1 MVELIVDTPIYYDY
15 AQMNEIMMVMLAIG
29 LRAGVSTTATTA
41 TAVADFAS
49 HVSEFLAK

>member
-29 LRAGVSTTATTA
+29 LELNPGIST
-41 TAVADFAS
+41 VYR
-49 HVSEFLAK
+49 